1 MVGYTAEADPDITSR
16 AIGKELPIS
25 PKHAREI
32 CNMLRGKTTVEA
44 AQILEEII
52 ELKRPVSMKR
62 FNKGISHKKGV
73 GPGRYPRKAAKEI
86 LKVLEGAK
94 HNAEYKGLDPENM
107 RVKVITANL
116 GRTIKGYMPRAYGR
130 ATQWN
135 QQTTN
140 IEIILEEMK

>member
-16 AIGKELPIS
+16 AIGKEIPIS

-32 CNMLRGKTTVEA
+32 CNMLRGKTTSQA

-52 ELKRPVSMKR
+52 ELKRPVPMKR
-62 FNKGISHKKGV
+62 FKKGISHKSGV
-73 GPGRYPRKAAKEI
+73 GPARYPQKAAKEI

-107 RVKVITANL
+107 KVKVITANL
-116 GRTIKGYMPRAYGR
+116 GRTIRGYMPRAYGR